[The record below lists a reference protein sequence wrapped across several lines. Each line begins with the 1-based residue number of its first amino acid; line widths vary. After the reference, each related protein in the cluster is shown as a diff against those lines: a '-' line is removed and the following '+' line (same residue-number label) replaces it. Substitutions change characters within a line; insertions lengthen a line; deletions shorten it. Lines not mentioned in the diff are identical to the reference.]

1 MTRPSSLPAESFAPL
16 NTRRLSRPVLLWQDE
31 RARGLGFDAERIFC
45 GPADGDAAQDY
56 VDETRVEWADRYGGI
71 GVGAAGG
78 SGRCASFG
86 DLQTKG
92 VGATPLVA
100 HNADA
105 HHSSGAQTALSALVE
120 TVFAQVFEV
129 ALPFGA
135 VPTLAVLLTRPPG
148 DRGSVRSNTRA
159 LTVRPFVL
167 RPAHFMR
174 NLLNQDQ
181 RRAQGE
187 LAPGLTRDTYRVTQ
201 ALTRFTQGLQSAL
214 GLAPADPT
222 TTIDNGLRELTTRLA
237 CQFAASFAKRLPHG
251 SVSCSNVSLSGQFLD
266 YGMAHALPTYRR
278 PADAQHDP
286 WTESQRGLQTVVLL
300 REQLEKYYPGL
311 RANEVISKD
320 ELTRLYGT
328 VLERRLGIEMAK
340 MAGLTEDLALACP
353 EAHLSAWLQVM
364 RRILVRGGE
373 ELLVPREPNSAWTE
387 LPVDPLRPDLNR
399 VLAASAGHGQ
409 PQAMDQSIAP
419 LLADA
424 ELRSQFVHAA
434 MAVRQALRPTLGHA
448 AGALEPYLS
457 VQARRKNAVLPELER
472 DSWFRIGVVA
482 QMLDGGFQPAAV
494 QALLDGTLS
503 QARHTLADLAP
514 DLAGANGVAQVQDL
528 AGRRVDAVTALTKA
542 A

>member
-1 MTRPSSLPAESFAPL
+1 MTRPTALPAESFAPL
-16 NTRRLSRPVLLWQDE
+16 TTRRLSRPVLLWQDR
-31 RARGLGFDAERIFC
+31 RAHELGFDATQVFC
-45 GPADGDAAQDY
+45 GPCEGDAPQDY
-56 VDETRVEWADRYGGI
+56 LDETRVEWADRYGGI

-86 DLQTKG
+86 GLQTKG
-92 VGATPLVA
+92 VGATSLVA

-105 HHSSGAQTALSALVE
+105 HHSSGTQTALSAMVE
-120 TVFAQVFEV
+120 TVFAQVFQA

-148 DRGSVRSNTRA
+148 DGGSVPSTTRA
-159 LTVRPFVL
+159 LTLRPFVL

-181 RRAQGE
+181 RRPQGE

-201 ALTRFTQGLQSAL
+201 ALTHFTQGLESAL
-214 GLAPADPT
+214 GLAPADPA
-222 TTIDNGLRELTTRLA
+222 TTIDAGLRELTRRLA

-286 WTESQRGLQTVVLL
+286 WTESQRGLQTVLLL
-300 REQLEKYYPGL
+300 REQLDKYHPGL
-311 RANEVISKD
+311 RAAAVASKE
-320 ELTRLYGT
+320 ELTHLYGT

-353 EAHLSAWLQVM
+353 EVHLSAWLQSM

-373 ELLVPREPNSAWTE
+373 QLLAPREANSAWTE
-387 LPVDPLRPDLNR
+387 LPIDPLRPDLNR
-399 VLAASAGHGQ
+399 VLAASAGHGE
-409 PQAMDQSIAP
+409 PEAMDRSVAP
-419 LLADA
+419 LLGDAD
-424 ELRSQFVHAA
+424 LRSQFVRAA
-434 MAVRQALRPTLGHA
+434 MAVRQAVRPILGHA
-448 AGALEPYLS
+448 GGALDRYLAM
-457 VQARRKNAVLPELER
+457 QARRKNAVLPELER

-494 QALLDGTLS
+494 QALLEDTLNR
-503 QARHTLADLAP
+503 ARYALADLAP
-514 DLAGANGVAQVQDL
+514 DLTRASGVAQIHDL
-528 AGRRVDAVTALTKA
+528 AGRGVEGVPAFAKEA
-542 A
+542 